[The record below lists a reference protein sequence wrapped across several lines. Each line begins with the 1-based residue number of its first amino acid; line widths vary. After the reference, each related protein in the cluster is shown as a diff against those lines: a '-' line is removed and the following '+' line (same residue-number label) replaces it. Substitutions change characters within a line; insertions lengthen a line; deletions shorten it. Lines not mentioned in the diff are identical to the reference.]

1 MTGSNVTDSLSLAP
15 SLYSYRALP
24 VCAVLE
30 KHLDCWIASLLTL
43 LLIFAEKGHFIF
55 LLLSIH
61 QLRRLKKAIM
71 TGQDH
76 DKLAA
81 EEIYPVRNPL
91 QKHCVVC

>member
-24 VCAVLE
+24 VCAVPE

-55 LLLSIH
+55 SAAVYTSAKNAEK
-61 QLRRLKKAIM
+61 R
-71 TGQDH
+71 DH
-76 DKLAA
+76 DRAGS
-81 EEIYPVRNPL
+81 
-91 QKHCVVC
+91 